1 MIIELIF
8 LLLHKLDK
16 LHMKI
21 KGIYN
26 KMNKKKFGQ
35 KKIGESI
42 GQKKIKKIRRKHC
55 AKKIE
60 RKKLGERTRE
70 FS

>member
-16 LHMKI
+16 LHTKI

-42 GQKKIKKIRRKHC
+42 GQKKN
-55 AKKIE
+55 
-60 RKKLGERTRE
+60 
-70 FS
+70 